1 MALCPEL
8 NYTRAVF
15 SHEATMTQFSALFAL
30 IFLGV
35 SSVAFAVTPSSGP
48 AALQG
53 ESPRTTGTAGPAA
66 RAPGPRDRVQEPIH
80 QEFDFEGD
88 VIETEYL
95 RPNTAMVETVKKR
108 SSLSL
113 VRIKTSFLDKI
124 LSTVDEL

>member
-1 MALCPEL
+1 M
-8 NYTRAVF
+8 
-15 SHEATMTQFSALFAL
+15 
-30 IFLGV
+30 
-35 SSVAFAVTPSSGP
+35 
-48 AALQG
+48 
-53 ESPRTTGTAGPAA
+53 SPRTTGAAAPAPPVPSAGERTP
-66 RAPGPRDRVQEPIH
+66 EPIH

-95 RPNTAMVETVKKR
+95 RPNSAMVETLKKR